1 MTNKPS
7 EPVVFVVDDDEAV
20 RDSLRM
26 LLESDGLEVDAFASG
41 AEFLAADL
49 PGRGGCVVLDVRLG
63 DMNGLD
69 LQKKLA
75 ALRIELPVI
84 LITGHGDIPMAVAA
98 MKAGAA
104 DFIEKPFA
112 DGVLLDSVRRALG
125 AASPASGKAPPDTES
140 EFRIA
145 RLSPREREVLEHLTI
160 GRPNKLI
167 AAELGISPRTVEIHR
182 ARVMEKTEAKSLS
195 HLVRMALAAGID
207 PEPS

>member
-1 MTNKPS
+1 MTNRPS

-26 LLESDGLEVDAFASG
+26 LLESDGLAVETFALG
-41 AEFLAADL
+41 TEFLAANLSRRD
-49 PGRGGCVVLDVRLG
+49 GCVVLDVRLP

-69 LQKKLA
+69 LQRKLA
-75 ALRIELPVI
+75 TLRIALPVI

-98 MKAGAA
+98 MKAGAV

-125 AASPASGKAPPDTES
+125 AASPAAGKAPLDTES
-140 EFRIA
+140 ESRIA
-145 RLSPREREVLEHLTI
+145 RLTPREREVLEQLTI

-182 ARVMEKTEAKSLS
+182 ARVMEKTGAKSLS

>member
-1 MTNKPS
+1 MTNKSS

-26 LLESDGLEVDAFASG
+26 LLESDGLAVEVFASG
-41 AEFLAADL
+41 TEFLEANLSRRD
-49 PGRGGCVVLDVRLG
+49 GCVVLDVRLP

-69 LQKKLA
+69 LQHKLA
-75 ALRIELPVI
+75 SLRIALPVI

-98 MKAGAA
+98 MKAGAV
-104 DFIEKPFA
+104 DFIEKPFP

-125 AASPASGKAPPDTES
+125 AASPAASKAPPDTES
-140 EFRIA
+140 ESRIA

-167 AAELGISPRTVEIHR
+167 AVELGISPRTVEIHR
-182 ARVMEKTEAKSLS
+182 ARVMEKTGAKSLS